1 MANCWWKAW
10 ANRFKNL
17 NFFDF
22 LTCYFC
28 SLERRFFVVEYR
40 KDIFLAYSA
49 LKKDGKWPI
58 FDQNYWLINP
68 FGEIVLENKNLN
80 RKQYF
85 VNFL

>member
-1 MANCWWKAW
+1 M
-10 ANRFKNL
+10 
-17 NFFDF
+17 
-22 LTCYFC
+22 
-28 SLERRFFVVEYR
+28 E
-40 KDIFLAYSA
+40 
-49 LKKDGKWPI
+49 KWPI